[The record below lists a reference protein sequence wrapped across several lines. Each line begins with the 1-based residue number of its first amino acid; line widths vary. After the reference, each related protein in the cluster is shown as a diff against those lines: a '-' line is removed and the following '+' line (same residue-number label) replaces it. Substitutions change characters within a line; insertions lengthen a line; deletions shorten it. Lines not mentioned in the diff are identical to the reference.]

1 MAKSLGVEW
10 SLRLKPRGWQREAL
24 SKWQSNL
31 RGIVSVVTGG
41 GKTVF
46 AQLCMNAVA
55 EKSPDTQF
63 ILVVPSITLLDQW
76 YVSLVEDLNV
86 SPDEIACYSGQEK
99 PKKPNRVNILVINTA
114 RDWVEKLAI
123 LHPSF
128 LIVDECHRAGSPTN
142 AKALKG
148 EFIATLG
155 LSATPIREYD
165 DGYTTYLEPSLG
177 EIVYSYDYR
186 QAYEDKVI
194 CPFNLVN
201 VKVPLLEKERVEYN
215 KMTRKLVSLLKK
227 SNGTN
232 QEDDERIKRV
242 LQRRA
247 SISSSAT
254 MRIPVAAKIIDNS
267 SSNRSILFHE
277 SVEDATKLFEILKE
291 RGHRVT
297 IYHSKIPPS
306 IRRSNLQMYR
316 QGLFDVLVCC
326 RALDEGMNVPETEV
340 AVIASS
346 TASTRQRIQRL
357 GRVLRPSK
365 GKESAI
371 IYTLFATSP
380 EERRLVDEESELQGV
395 SNVSWMKAGT

>member
-1 MAKSLGVEW
+1 MPKSRNVEW
-10 SLRLKPRGWQREAL
+10 HLRLEPRGWQRDAL
-24 SKWQSNL
+24 SKWQSTC

-46 AQLCMNAVA
+46 AQLCMNVIA
-55 EKSPDTQF
+55 EKNPETQF

-76 YVSLVEDLNV
+76 YVSLVEDLRV
-86 SPDEIACYSGQEK
+86 LPDEIACYSGQEK
-99 PKKPNRVNILVINTA
+99 PKKPKRVNILVINTA
-114 RDWVEKLAI
+114 RHWVKKLSF

-165 DGYTTYLEPSLG
+165 DGYSTYLEPSLG
-177 EIVYSYDYR
+177 EIIYSYDYR
-186 QAYEDKVI
+186 KAYEDKVI
-194 CPFNLVN
+194 CPFDLVN
-201 VKVPLLEKERVEYN
+201 VKIPLLEKERIEYN
-215 KMTRKLVSLLKK
+215 KMTRRLVSLLKK
-227 SNGTN
+227 SDSRK
-232 QEDDERIKRV
+232 QEDDECIKRV

-247 SISSSAT
+247 AISSSAT
-254 MRIPVAAKIIDNS
+254 MRIPVAAKIIDGDS
-267 SSNRSILFHE
+267 GNRSILFHE
-277 SVEDATKLFEILKE
+277 SVEGATKLFEILKE
-291 RGHRVT
+291 RGHRTT
-297 IYHSKIPPS
+297 IYHSRIAPS

-365 GKESAI
+365 GKSSAI
-371 IYTLFATSP
+371 IYTLFATAP
-380 EERRLVDEESELQGV
+380 EERRLVAEENELQGV